1 VFSAS
6 RLAQAIRS
14 AGYSDATAVAVG
26 TTVASGD
33 QLFAAQGS
41 FDSESVAYAASVAK
55 QFTAACAA
63 LLERDGDLDCDA
75 TIAPWLPEL
84 PSWSERVR
92 VRHLIHHTAGLPDV
106 WPRMKETQRT
116 PQWTSPA
123 FLAALAAT
131 PELDH
136 APGSVYAYSNV
147 GYICLATII
156 ERISASTL
164 DSFARARIFK
174 PLGMT
179 RSTFWTGPSPTPPT
193 AVAPA
198 AEPTQPAPLSAG
210 DGGLWTS
217 VSELLRWNEAVMSD
231 ALGITARTH
240 TPGSLDDGTRLDYAW
255 GVRVSHASG
264 QTVQSHGGEYGNATA
279 KLIRLPNGVASLAA
293 LAADNSVERMITL
306 GDIVQSWLIQESVI
320 AP

>member
-1 VFSAS
+1 MFSAS
-6 RLAQAIRS
+6 RLAQAIRT
-14 AGYSDATAVAVG
+14 AGYSNATAVAVG
-26 TTVASGD
+26 TSVASGD
-33 QLFAAQGS
+33 RFFAAQGS

-63 LLERDGDLDCDA
+63 LLERDGDLDYDG
-75 TIAPWLPEL
+75 TIAAWLPEL

-92 VRHLIHHTAGLPDV
+92 MRHLIHHTAGLPDL
-106 WPRMKETQRT
+106 WQRMNGTQRK

-147 GYICLATII
+147 GYICLAAII

-164 DSFARARIFK
+164 DGFARARIFE
-174 PLGMT
+174 PLGMD
-179 RSTFWTGPSPTPPT
+179 RSTFWTGPSPTPPM

-198 AEPTQPAPLSAG
+198 SEPTQPAPLSVG

-217 VSELLRWNEAVMSD
+217 VTDLLQWNEAIMSD

-255 GVRVSHASG
+255 GVRVSHLAG
-264 QTVQSHGGEYGNATA
+264 ETVQSHGGEYGNATA
-279 KLIRLPNGVASLAA
+279 KLIRLPDSMTSLAA

-306 GDIVQSWLIQESVI
+306 GDVVQRSLLQESGI
-320 AP
+320 GP

>member
-1 VFSAS
+1 MFSAS

-14 AGYSDATAVAVG
+14 AGYSDATPVAVG
-26 TTVASGD
+26 TSVASGD
-33 QLFAAQGS
+33 LLFAAQAS

-63 LLERDGDLDCDA
+63 LLERDGELDCDA

-106 WPRMKETQRT
+106 WLRMNETQGTRR
-116 PQWTSPA
+116 WTSQA

-136 APGSVYAYSNV
+136 APGTVYAYSNV

-217 VSELLRWNEAVMSD
+217 VSDLLRWNEAVMSD

-240 TPGSLDDGTRLDYAW
+240 TPGSLDDGTQLAYAW
-255 GVRVSHASG
+255 GVHVSQVSG

-279 KLIRLPNGVASLAA
+279 KLIRLPNRDASLAA
-293 LAADNSVERMITL
+293 LAADNSVERMSAL
-306 GDIVQSWLIQESVI
+306 GDFVQSWLIQESVI
-320 AP
+320 PP

>member
-1 VFSAS
+1 MFSAS

-14 AGYSDATAVAVG
+14 AGYSDATPAAVG
-26 TTVASGD
+26 TSVASGD
-33 QLFAAQGS
+33 LLFAAQAS

-63 LLERDGDLDCDA
+63 LLERDGELDCDA

-106 WPRMKETQRT
+106 WLRMNETQGTRR
-116 PQWTSPA
+116 WTSQA

-136 APGSVYAYSNV
+136 APGTVYAYSNV

-217 VSELLRWNEAVMSD
+217 VSDLLRWNEAVMSD

-240 TPGSLDDGTRLDYAW
+240 TPGSLDDGTQLAYAW
-255 GVRVSHASG
+255 GVHVSQVSG

-279 KLIRLPNGVASLAA
+279 KLIRLPNRDASLAA
-293 LAADNSVERMITL
+293 LAADNSVERMSAL
-306 GDIVQSWLIQESVI
+306 GDFVQSWLIQESVI
-320 AP
+320 PP